1 MNIVYKSHEEQ
12 PDRQNANYNNKKS
25 NYLCKTMNK
34 HKGFLFDAQP

>member
-1 MNIVYKSHEEQ
+1 MKSNQ
-12 PDRQNANYNNKKS
+12 TDKMLTTIIKKVQ